1 METENTKKTR
11 RLFIALDVPED
22 VKTKLLELK
31 EMVQL
36 KNDYPWEAKD
46 KMHITL
52 CFLGEVDEDQIPSI
66 ENLVER
72 LAKQKKIGCKIS
84 KFSFF
89 GRPGNP
95 NILYAAV
102 KTDRR
107 FVPLL
112 GSLYRKLKELNI
124 FTGAPRYK
132 QHVTLLRIKTKL
144 EEGFV
149 EAFSNF
155 HFENISFIA
164 SEIVLFESTLLQT
177 GSIYKRLKT
186 IYLS

>member
-1 METENTKKTR
+1 MEIENTKKTR
-11 RLFIALDVPED
+11 RLFIALDVPDD

-31 EMVQL
+31 ETVQL
-36 KNDYPWEAKD
+36 RNDYPWEAKD
-46 KMHITL
+46 KLHITL
-52 CFLGEVDEDQIPSI
+52 CFLGEVDEDQIPSL

-72 LAKQKKIGCKIS
+72 LAKQRKIGCRIP

-102 KTDRR
+102 NTEKKFRQLQR
-107 FVPLL
+107 C
-112 GSLYRKLKELNI
+112 LYKGLRELNI
-124 FTGAPRYK
+124 DTGAPRYK
-132 QHVTLLRIKTKL
+132 QHITLLRIKEKL

-155 HFENISFIA
+155 HFENISFFA
-164 SEIVLFESTLLQT
+164 SEIVLYESTLLQT

>member
-1 METENTKKTR
+1 MEIENNKKTR
-11 RLFIALDVPED
+11 RLFIALDVPD
-22 VKTKLLELK
+22 DIKTKLIGLK

-36 KNDYPWEAKD
+36 KNDYPWEAED

-52 CFLGEVDEDQIPSI
+52 SFLGEVDEDLIPSI

-72 LAKQKKIGCKIS
+72 FAKYKKIGCRIS
-84 KFSFF
+84 KFGFF

-102 KTDRR
+102 KTDKN
-107 FVPLL
+107 FLL
-112 GSLYRKLKELNI
+112 LISSLYRKLKELNI

-164 SEIVLFESTLLQT
+164 SEIVLYESTLLQT

>member
-1 METENTKKTR
+1 MELENIKKTR
-11 RLFIALDVPED
+11 RLFIALEVPDD

-31 EMVQL
+31 KMVQL

-52 CFLGEVDEDQIPSI
+52 CFLGEVDEDQVPSI
-66 ENLVER
+66 ENFVER
-72 LAKQKKIGCKIS
+72 FAKQKKIGCKIS

-102 KTDRR
+102 KKDRKHG
-107 FVPLL
+107 FLL
-112 GSLYRKLKELNI
+112 RRLYNGLNELNI
-124 FTGAPRYK
+124 DTGAPRYK
-132 QHVTLLRIKTKL
+132 LHITLLRIKEKL

-155 HFENISFIA
+155 QFEIISFIA
-164 SEIVLFESTLLQT
+164 SEIVLYESTLLQT
-177 GSIYKRLKT
+177 GSTYKRLKT

>member
-1 METENTKKTR
+1 MELENNKITR
-11 RLFIALDVPED
+11 RLFIALEVPDD

-31 EMVQL
+31 KMVQL
-36 KNDYPWEAKD
+36 KNHYPWEAKD
-46 KMHITL
+46 KLHITL
-52 CFLGEVDEDQIPSI
+52 CFLGEVDGDQIPSI
-66 ENLVER
+66 ENLMER
-72 LAKQKKIGCKIS
+72 LAKHKKIGCKIP

-102 KTDRR
+102 KTDKKHMLLLRR
-107 FVPLL
+107 
-112 GSLYRKLKELNI
+112 LYKGLKELNI
-124 FTGAPRYK
+124 DTGAPRYK
-132 QHVTLLRIKTKL
+132 QHITLLRIKEKL

-155 HFENISFIA
+155 QFENISFIA
-164 SEIVLFESTLLQT
+164 SEMVLYESTLLQT
-177 GSIYKRLKT
+177 GSIYKQLKT